1 MIALFDRKLKF
12 LLSFKQEARAAT
24 LTNNGTQKM
33 TVYSYSYTD
42 ILSFSLCT
50 DNIRRETHDN
60 NRSRN
65 TRKFSSRISA
75 DRKSTCIQF
84 YL

>member
-24 LTNNGTQKM
+24 LTNNSTQKM

-42 ILSFSLCT
+42 ILSFSLWA
-50 DNIRRETHDN
+50 DN
-60 NRSRN
+60 NRKQENR
-65 TRKFSSRISA
+65 
-75 DRKSTCIQF
+75 
-84 YL
+84 